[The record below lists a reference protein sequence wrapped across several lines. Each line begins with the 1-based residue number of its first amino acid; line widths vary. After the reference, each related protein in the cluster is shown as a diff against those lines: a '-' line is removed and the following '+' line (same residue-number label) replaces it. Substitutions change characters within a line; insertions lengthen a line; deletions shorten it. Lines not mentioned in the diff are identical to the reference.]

1 MKSYWWDRLLSMEGQ
16 NVHLGKVMLCPNG
29 IEKGINLVAIIKIK
43 NSFFLSDGLFIV
55 YNVLQ
60 IRWACFSAQMFTTRT
75 FNVGYLQY
83 LSISFCSSPLAFAL
97 FAIRF
102 KRGYSNVN
110 NPGTFISLMHTI
122 IAVCF
127 KCLGIDLL
135 FVSPSAASP

>member
-60 IRWACFSAQMFTTRT
+60 IFDGRVFQLKCSLRE
-75 FNVGYLQY
+75 
-83 LSISFCSSPLAFAL
+83 LSMLAIYNICQLAF
-97 FAIRF
+97 
-102 KRGYSNVN
+102 V
-110 NPGTFISLMHTI
+110 
-122 IAVCF
+122 
-127 KCLGIDLL
+127 LL
-135 FVSPSAASP
+135 R